1 MDPRPQCLFSVL
13 KISLI
18 HNLFSQGTPVRAT
31 THTFQAPS
39 DQKRRHWVEAMGGS
53 CPPQSAH
60 PNSLL
65 RTKADSVEENLNDA
79 SLAFVRLCMAEL
91 EARGLQEQGLYRVG
105 GVLSKVHRLMAAGLS
120 DLDLLDLGDPKQW
133 ESKTIASAVK
143 KCFADL
149 RRPLLTHQ
157 LYAPFLEAA
166 KMECETERLEA
177 VSGVLRRLPAGSKE
191 ILRALM
197 FHLSKVAAHSDRNLM
212 TAGNLSVCFGPTLL
226 RPKEQTVATIMDIK
240 FGNEIVEILID
251 NCDHFFSST
260 DETDAPSADGGA
272 GAASIRTGVESLA
285 MTTKKMS
292 SPTISETSSNS
303 TERSRRG
310 GSTPKQQRR
319 DAAAIS
325 AAFSHY
331 STNSL
336 PDIKDFGSNRHH
348 LQQPQRQHQHQR
360 AAVCPVVPGATR
372 QQPPSNLRV
381 STEAI
386 GGGPNQISYLAGRG
400 SIPLTTKPLASQQD
414 DLMASLEMMNSLA
427 ADLPYQPGPPLR
439 RSVTTGQV
447 RRTSHD
453 NGEVARKPP
462 LPKLSLSSLSGASSA
477 PPHPLQPHHRLNSSP
492 SPCSTASSSSSSSSP
507 RLLREGDV
515 IDPLGKAAAAAAA
528 AAPPPPARKYK
539 RIVVSPGAMQD
550 HAAKIADQRTAKA
563 ANGSTDS
570 GLILMSSP
578 SPKSFARRQ
587 MSGSYR
593 ESAGENSD
601 PLSSAALALAGSL
614 PPPPPLQKC
623 CSDGCDVLSVASSAI
638 SFCSDDDALNKSPA
652 AAKRSANGD
661 EGDDEAEEDES
672 VCTAAMPPT
681 TATPRGSG
689 GEIRRNSSSN
699 SENVALGS
707 SEDDD
712 DGGGSADDGE
722 KTKAET
728 KRHTYRTDAYFDC
741 RPEAE
746 RGPKLGNGHPRDTGD
761 QERERQLRRQRRNRD
776 SNYENVVVATSEE
789 DDGDDGGEEVE
800 PLIY

>member
-1 MDPRPQCLFSVL
+1 
-13 KISLI
+13 
-18 HNLFSQGTPVRAT
+18 
-31 THTFQAPS
+31 
-39 DQKRRHWVEAMGGS
+39 MGGS
-53 CPPQSAH
+53 CPPHSAH
-60 PNSLL
+60 QNSLL

-79 SLAFVRLCMAEL
+79 SLAFVRLCIAEL
-91 EARGLQEQGLYRVG
+91 EARGLHEQGLYRVG
-105 GVLSKVHRLMAAGLS
+105 GVLSKVNRLVAAGLA
-120 DLDLLDLGDPKQW
+120 DLDLLDLDDPKQW

-149 RRPLLTHQ
+149 RRPLLTHE

-166 KMECETERLEA
+166 KMECEAERLEA
-177 VSGVLRRLPAGSKE
+177 IGGVLRQLPAGSKE

-197 FHLSKVAAHSDRNLM
+197 CHLSKVAANSDRNLM
-212 TAGNLSVCFGPTLL
+212 TAGNLSVCFGPTLI
-226 RPKEQTVATIMDIK
+226 RAKEQTVATIMDIK

-251 NCDHFFSST
+251 NCDHFFST
-260 DETDAPSADGGA
+260 DETDAP
-272 GAASIRTGVESLA
+272 AAAVGTGVEPMA
-285 MTTKKMS
+285 MTSVTTKMS

-348 LQQPQRQHQHQR
+348 LQQPQRQHQQHQR
-360 AAVCPVVPGATR
+360 AAVGPVVPGATR

-386 GGGPNQISYLAGRG
+386 GGPNQTSYLAGRG

-439 RSVTTGQV
+439 RSVTTGV

-453 NGEVARKPP
+453 NSEVARKPP
-462 LPKLSLSSLSGASSA
+462 LPKLSLSSLTGASAA
-477 PPHPLQPHHRLNSSP
+477 PALPLQPHHRQNSSP
-492 SPCSTASSSSSSSSP
+492 SPCSTTSSSSSSSSP

-515 IDPLGKAAAAAAA
+515 GDHLGRAAAAAAS
-528 AAPPPPARKYK
+528 APPPPARKYK
-539 RIVVSPGAMQD
+539 RIVVSPAAMQD
-550 HAAKIADQRTAKA
+550 HAAKIADQRTAR

-578 SPKSFARRQ
+578 SPKSFARRK

-593 ESAGENSD
+593 ESGENSD
-601 PLSSAALALAGSL
+601 PSSSAAVVLAGSL

-638 SFCSDDDALNKSPA
+638 SCCSDDDGLNKSA
-652 AAKRSANGD
+652 TAGKRPANGD

-672 VCTAAMPPT
+672 VCAAAIPT
-681 TATPRGSG
+681 TTMTTTTTPGDAG
-689 GEIRRNSSSN
+689 DVRRTSSTN
-699 SENVALGS
+699 LENVAPGS
-707 SEDDD
+707 SDDG
-712 DGGGSADDGE
+712 GGGSADARE
-722 KTKAET
+722 QTRAEA
-728 KRHTYRTDAYFDC
+728 KKHIYRTDAYFDC

-746 RGPKLGNGHPRDTGD
+746 ERGTKVGNGHHRDAGER
-761 QERERQLRRQRRNRD
+761 ERERQHRRQRRNRD
-776 SNYENVVVATSEE
+776 SNYENVVVSTSE
-789 DDGDDGGEEVE
+789 DDNDDAGPGGEEVRHV
-800 PLIY
+800 I

>member
-1 MDPRPQCLFSVL
+1 
-13 KISLI
+13 
-18 HNLFSQGTPVRAT
+18 
-31 THTFQAPS
+31 
-39 DQKRRHWVEAMGGS
+39 MGGS

-60 PNSLL
+60 QNSLL

-79 SLAFVRLCMAEL
+79 SLAFVRLCMTEL

-105 GVLSKVHRLMAAGLS
+105 GVLSKVNRLMAAGLA
-120 DLDLLDLGDPKQW
+120 DPDLLDLGDPKQW

-149 RRPLLTHQ
+149 KRPLLTYE

-166 KMECETERLEA
+166 KMECEAERLEA
-177 VSGVLRRLPAGSKE
+177 IGGVLKQVPSGSKE
-191 ILRALM
+191 ILWALM
-197 FHLSKVAAHSDRNLM
+197 CHLSKVAGNSDRNLM

-226 RPKEQTVATIMDIK
+226 RPREQTVATIMDIK

-251 NCDHFFSST
+251 NCDHFFST
-260 DETDAPSADGGA
+260 DETDASASAAGGS
-272 GAASIRTGVESLA
+272 ASLSTGVQTLS
-285 MTTKKMS
+285 MTTGGLCEASTKMS

-310 GSTPKQQRR
+310 GSTEQPRHKAG
-319 DAAAIS
+319 DIS

-336 PDIKDFGSNRHH
+336 PDIKDFGANRHH
-348 LQQPQRQHQHQR
+348 QQRQR
-360 AAVCPVVPGATR
+360 AQCHAAGAAPVAPGATSQHR
-372 QQPPSNLRV
+372 PSNLRV
-381 STEAI
+381 SAEAI
-386 GGGPNQISYLAGRG
+386 GGGPSSGPRQTPFLSERS

-439 RSVTTGQV
+439 RSVTTGV

-453 NGEVARKPP
+453 NSEVARKPP
-462 LPKLSLSSLSGASSA
+462 LPKLSLSSLTGASAA
-477 PPHPLQPHHRLNSSP
+477 PALPLQPHHRQNSSP
-492 SPCSTASSSSSSSSP
+492 SPCSTTSSSSSSSSP

-515 IDPLGKAAAAAAA
+515 VDHLGRAAAAAAS
-528 AAPPPPARKYK
+528 APPPPARKYK
-539 RIVVSPGAMQD
+539 RIVVSPAAMQD
-550 HAAKIADQRTAKA
+550 HAAKIADQRTAR

-578 SPKSFARRQ
+578 SPKSFARRK

-593 ESAGENSD
+593 ESGENSD
-601 PLSSAALALAGSL
+601 PSSSAAVVLAGSL

-638 SFCSDDDALNKSPA
+638 SCCSDDDGLNKSA
-652 AAKRSANGD
+652 TAGKRSANGD

-672 VCTAAMPPT
+672 VCAAAIPT
-681 TATPRGSG
+681 TTTMTTPRDAGDV
-689 GEIRRNSSSN
+689 RRSSSTN
-699 SENVALGS
+699 LENVAPGS
-707 SEDDD
+707 SDDG
-712 DGGGSADDGE
+712 GGGSADARE
-722 KTKAET
+722 QTRAEA
-728 KRHTYRTDAYFDC
+728 KKHIYRTDAYFDC

-746 RGPKLGNGHPRDTGD
+746 ERGTKVGNGQH
-761 QERERQLRRQRRNRD
+761 RRQRRNRD
-776 SNYENVVVATSEE
+776 SNYENVVVSTSEDDDD
-789 DDGDDGGEEVE
+789 DDGPGGEEVRHV
-800 PLIY
+800 I